1 MNDIA
6 KFLPL
11 SSSSGRASSGIP
23 ETKVTTSWAPE
34 IATILEQVA
43 DLLDGLT
50 PEQWES
56 PSMCEG
62 WRVRDVAGH
71 FVWRIGSSTGSMLR
85 TGGKAYWGRH
95 LNPMKVI
102 DDLSREAASATY
114 EDLVDRIRE
123 IADDKR
129 FSRGRVR
136 IGELMEAVVHAYD
149 ISHALK
155 VDLALDPRA
164 TGAVALA
171 RVVMAPTPIRAVLRA
186 RRLTATDAGWS
197 LGTGTPL
204 TGTASTLIMFLFG
217 RNARPTLGSAD

>member
-6 KFLPL
+6 RFLPL
-11 SSSSGRASSGIP
+11 SNAGRASTGIP
-23 ETKVTTSWAPE
+23 ETKVTTSWSTE

-56 PSMCEG
+56 PSMCDG
-62 WRVRDVAGH
+62 WTVRDVAGH
-71 FVWRIGSSTGSMLR
+71 IVWRIGSSTGTMLR
-85 TGGKAYWGRH
+85 TGFRAYWGH
-95 LNPMKVI
+95 HINPMKAI
-102 DDLSREAASATY
+102 DDLSVKAAQASY

-129 FSRGRVR
+129 SSRGRVR
-136 IGELMEAVVHAYD
+136 IGELIEAVVHAYD

-155 VDLALDPRA
+155 ADLALDPRA
-164 TGAVALA
+164 TGAVAVA

-186 RRLTATDAGWS
+186 RTLTATDAGWT
-197 LGTGTPL
+197 LGSGTPL
-204 TGTASTLIMFLFG
+204 SGTASTLIMFLFG
-217 RNARPTLGSAD
+217 RKARPTLGTPN